1 MLDDNAVKS
10 SGGFGAS
17 LVVKVQEI
25 LEAQPRAAFSLLNL
39 TNALRQCGI
48 LCDKRGDNPETV
60 VTLLQQS
67 SVDFEVSLLI
77 SKILSASID
86 SC

>member
-48 LCDKRGDNPETV
+48 LCDKMGF
-60 VTLLQQS
+60 L
-67 SVDFEVSLLI
+67 
-77 SKILSASID
+77 
-86 SC
+86 C